1 MNKRDKIDYLLSLIK
16 EKTEELID
24 DELFRHDEF
33 TAEELVVACTEL
45 VLAESVHKVKYT
57 SPIGRID
64 VDNVSFMVHDEIA
77 IDISPRGDS
86 YEDED

>member
-1 MNKRDKIDYLLSLIK
+1 MNKRDRIDYLLSLIK

-33 TAEELVVACTEL
+33 TAEELVVACVEL
-45 VLAESVHKVKYT
+45 VLAESVHKVKYS
-57 SPIGRID
+57 SPVGK
-64 VDNVSFMVHDEIA
+64 VDTTNISFMVHDQVVIHITQE
-77 IDISPRGDS
+77 GES